1 MNSVEVVEIKTDKK
15 RLMLILQIVCAIVL
29 VIFGAVS
36 LFTEKY
42 MEWIYLLIFINMAV
56 LIINNLLFLK
66 KKKMNILYIIVA
78 VYFLVKF
85 IIGIL

>member
-15 RLMLILQIVCAIVL
+15 RLMLILQIVCAILL

-36 LFTEKY
+36 LFMEKY
-42 MEWIYLLIFINMAV
+42 MEWVYLLIFINMVV
-56 LIINNLLFLK
+56 LIINNSLFLK
-66 KKKMNILYIIVA
+66 KMKMNIIYIIVA